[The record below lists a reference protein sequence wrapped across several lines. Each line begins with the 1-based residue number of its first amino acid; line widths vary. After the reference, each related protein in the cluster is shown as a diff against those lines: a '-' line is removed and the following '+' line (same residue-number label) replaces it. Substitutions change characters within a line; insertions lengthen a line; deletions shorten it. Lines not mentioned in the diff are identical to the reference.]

1 MSGSTTLGPY
11 NRTVVMYTEEVY
23 RRAMSSSTR
32 RHPRLRALLIGA
44 GLLLSFVLVAAVLSL
59 ALYPINPGVP
69 LDPGIPNEQ
78 ALIDA
83 GLSGSPAPGQPTA
96 PIAVDRVLV
105 DGAATYVQYH
115 ISGPGGPQGDPLPT
129 LSDDRGVPVTGGSSS
144 NRDDAPDWPLPFPLP
159 AWLPWRPS
167 TIRRGYLIL
176 PPLPLTAHAAILQF
190 GVPHSTLGPGSG
202 ETVRVPLGPRAS
214 ILQRVAHPATTA
226 RAAGLTLA
234 LGDLG
239 PAHLTYTYAP
249 RGGPPSSDTQVHIA
263 YSSRATPGGA
273 AFDPAGQLV
282 DAAGHLVPTTA
293 LGADCATDAQSLRCA
308 TTVVFPPQPP
318 ATRLTLT
325 IRAVQV
331 GAWFAPLPRVTR
343 GPWRLPFTV
352 P

>member
-1 MSGSTTLGPY
+1 MSL
-11 NRTVVMYTEEVY
+11 
-23 RRAMSSSTR
+23 STR

-44 GLLLSFVLVAAVLSL
+44 SLLLSLVLSA
-59 ALYPINPGVP
+59 ALLSFALRPISPGVP

-83 GLSGSPAPGQPTA
+83 GLSGSPGPSQPTA

-129 LSDDRGVPVTGGSSS
+129 LSLSDDRGVPVTGDSSS
-144 NRDDAPDWPLPFPLP
+144 GGNAAPDWPLPFPLP

-176 PPLPLTAHAAILQF
+176 APLPPTAHAAILQF
-190 GVPHSTLGPGSG
+190 GTPHSTLGPNSG
-202 ETVRVPLGPRAS
+202 ETVRVPLGPHAS
-214 ILQRVAHPATTA
+214 ILQRIAHPATTA

-234 LGDLG
+234 LRDLG
-239 PAHLTYTYAP
+239 PAHLTYTYAS
-249 RGGPPSSDTQVHIA
+249 RGGLPSSFTQLHRT
-263 YSSRATPGGA
+263 YSSPAPPGA

-282 DAAGHLVPTTA
+282 DAAGHLVPTAA
-293 LGADCATDAQSLRCA
+293 LGTDCTSDAQGLRCA

-325 IRAVQV
+325 ISAVQV
-331 GAWFAPLPRVTR
+331 GAWFAPPAPRVTR